1 MKMELSEFA
10 KNLAT
15 LREEF
20 GFTQKEPC
28 TPEETAKLT
37 ADHAEGKELPCDIGY
52 TTTETFNNESNAS
65 TSLSFYRI
73 VPSDISSEE
82 KMEYL
87 ALLRSKNIKTIKNC
101 VVFFTVLMVISLCAS
116 VILALT

>member
-1 MKMELSEFA
+1 MELSEFA
-10 KNLAT
+10 KDLAK

-37 ADHAEGKELPCDIGY
+37 ADYAEGKELPSDIDY

-65 TSLSFYRI
+65 TSVSFYRI
-73 VPSDISSEE
+73 VPSDISPEE